1 MSISTLSSSS
11 RIETIADLDP
21 ILQPVWRC
29 YTKEVSPSNM
39 AIISIHNR
47 DGLQELRRFDD
58 ILPFENLPTP
68 FIPDRQQPLKPPLMY
83 FGWKIN
89 PDDWLEY
96 AEEHGCTV
104 MTRIM
109 HFKNEHPPDDDDY
122 DNGDIDDEMIAVE
135 EVDKY
140 ATALQV
146 FWSFLWELKITPHGH
161 SPLKCCKGV
170 KGPRTVVVLHD
181 NFKGNL
187 SLTSDKLRS
196 LQHLMRQPEPPK
208 WYPSSFFHW
217 SYY

>member
-1 MSISTLSSSS
+1 MARLYKGGEHASA
-11 RIETIADLDP
+11 RIYSDYVY
-21 ILQPVWRC
+21 LQ
-29 YTKEVSPSNM
+29 
-39 AIISIHNR
+39 R
-47 DGLQELRRFDD
+47 DDVQELQRFDD
-58 ILPFENLPTP
+58 IPPFEHLPAP
-68 FIPDRQQPLKPPLMY
+68 FIPGYRQRLKPPLMY

-89 PDDWLEY
+89 VDDWLEY
-96 AEEHGCTV
+96 AEQHGCTV

-109 HFKNEHPPDDDDY
+109 HFKYEHPPDDDEK
-122 DNGDIDDEMIAVE
+122 DIDEMIAVE

-170 KGPRTVVVLHD
+170 KGPRTIVVLRD
-181 NFKGNL
+181 NFKGNS
-187 SLTSDKLRS
+187 SLTSEKLEK
-196 LQHLMRQPEPPK
+196 LQELMRQSEPPR